1 MLLSD
6 KHVSKTTYCVT
17 AEQAT
22 EKKAVKKDLA
32 VRETTGLSA
41 KVIRRKRINIFSY
54 SKRSLNS

>member
-22 EKKAVKKDLA
+22 EKKAVKRDVALRK
-32 VRETTGLSA
+32 TMGLSA
-41 KVIRRKRINIFSY
+41 KVTRRKNNKY
-54 SKRSLNS
+54 LQLE